1 MTHEELDKQVHEQA
15 EALKEHTKE
24 IGNKFV
30 RDIVSLK
37 EVVECYNISG
47 DHDFLLKIMVKDMK
61 DYQSFVINELG
72 SVKNIGSA
80 HSTFVIGVIK
90 HNYAVPI

>member
-1 MTHEELDKQVHEQA
+1 
-15 EALKEHTKE
+15 
-24 IGNKFV
+24 
-30 RDIVSLK
+30 
-37 EVVECYNISG
+37 
-47 DHDFLLKIMVKDMK
+47 MVKDMK